1 MAKLFGFSFGRVEPT
16 YLKQDKVANDNV
28 SFIDREADSTA
39 AVVLATPFSTGT
51 FVDLTGNIKTEA
63 EFISKYRE
71 MMNQPEVDNAVS
83 EIINEAVCTD
93 KEFVVKIDL
102 GGVPLEEQSKMV
114 IKEQFDELI
123 NLLDFDTMAYD
134 IFKRWYVDGRL
145 YYHAVIDPKH
155 PQEGI
160 KEFRYIDPRKIREI
174 KEVKQQPVPGGV
186 AHQSAEV
193 TITKNEYYL
202 YNEKG
207 FTNTGKAAVNQN
219 PSTGGIRISK
229 DSVIHVPSGLT
240 DPNGTVGLS
249 YLHKAIKILNELRTI
264 EDAIIIYRL
273 ARAPERRVW
282 KVDCGT
288 LPPMKARQHLQEM
301 MNLQKN
307 RLIYDADTG
316 TIRDDRKFMCYSL
329 DTKIPLLDGRTL
341 ELQEIMKEYEEGK
354 QNWVYSCDPITGKFV
369 PGPVSWAGITKRNS
383 EVVRVTFD
391 NGQSVVCTPDHKF
404 PVWNKGFIEAKDLI
418 GESIIPGYRRQKELF
433 KGQHY
438 EQIFKN
444 DTKSWEYTHRE
455 VSRWKNENNLKEE
468 TIYDDKYALENK
480 KTIHHRNCNRFNNS
494 PNNLVL
500 MNRYDHLKYHA
511 EQARNNFKPNKS
523 EDFTPEWR
531 AKLSIAA
538 KLRKPT
544 CKSWKIKLPDGDEHI
559 IENLNAYCR
568 EMNLN
573 RTNIKGKF
581 GSKGYHAEELRNHK
595 AISVEYISERIDV
608 GCITVDLDET
618 YHSHHTY
625 LLDAGV
631 YTKNTMM
638 EDYWMPVWADGRG
651 TSVDILQGGQN
662 LGNIEDVVYF
672 QKQLYNS
679 LNVPVD
685 RLQEDTPFSG
695 NMQEISRAEIKF
707 NKFITRLRQQFS
719 TLFTKCLERHC
730 VLKGLMSI
738 EEFKAISKDIT
749 YEYANDDHFA
759 NLVDQQVL
767 TSQIN
772 TYMLMEQTGVIGK
785 YFSNRW
791 VRRNIFKQ
799 TEEDII
805 QMTQEIIEELQD
817 PLYAPQPQEGG
828 GDTGGG
834 GGEEDGGE
842 ASQTSHASESDSHAE
857 KNVKIENAKHVVN
870 ALVNVKKKSPEDEKK
885 LKSAAQILAKNT

>member
-1 MAKLFGFSFGRVEPT
+1 MAKLFGFSFGRVEPLF
-16 YLKQDKVANDNV
+16 LKQDKVANDNV

-102 GGVPLEEQSKMV
+102 DDVPLEEQSKMV

-145 YYHAVIDPKH
+145 YYHAVIDPKR

-229 DSVIHVPSGLT
+229 DSIIHVPSGLS

-316 TIRDDRKFMCYSL
+316 TIRDDRKFM
-329 DTKIPLLDGRTL
+329 
-341 ELQEIMKEYEEGK
+341 
-354 QNWVYSCDPITGKFV
+354 
-369 PGPVSWAGITKRNS
+369 
-383 EVVRVTFD
+383 
-391 NGQSVVCTPDHKF
+391 
-404 PVWNKGFIEAKDLI
+404 
-418 GESIIPGYRRQKELF
+418 
-433 KGQHY
+433 
-438 EQIFKN
+438 
-444 DTKSWEYTHRE
+444 
-455 VSRWKNENNLKEE
+455 
-468 TIYDDKYALENK
+468 
-480 KTIHHRNCNRFNNS
+480 
-494 PNNLVL
+494 
-500 MNRYDHLKYHA
+500 
-511 EQARNNFKPNKS
+511 
-523 EDFTPEWR
+523 
-531 AKLSIAA
+531 
-538 KLRKPT
+538 
-544 CKSWKIKLPDGDEHI
+544 
-559 IENLNAYCR
+559 
-568 EMNLN
+568 
-573 RTNIKGKF
+573 
-581 GSKGYHAEELRNHK
+581 
-595 AISVEYISERIDV
+595 
-608 GCITVDLDET
+608 
-618 YHSHHTY
+618 
-625 LLDAGV
+625 
-631 YTKNTMM
+631 TMM

-738 EEFKAISKDIT
+738 EEFKAISKDIS

-805 QMTQEIIEELQD
+805 QMTQEIIEELQN

-828 GDTGGG
+828 GDTGGVG
-834 GGEEDGGE
+834 SGEDGGE
-842 ASQTSHASESDSHAE
+842 APQTSHASESDSHAE

-885 LKSAAQILAKNT
+885 LKSATQILAKNT